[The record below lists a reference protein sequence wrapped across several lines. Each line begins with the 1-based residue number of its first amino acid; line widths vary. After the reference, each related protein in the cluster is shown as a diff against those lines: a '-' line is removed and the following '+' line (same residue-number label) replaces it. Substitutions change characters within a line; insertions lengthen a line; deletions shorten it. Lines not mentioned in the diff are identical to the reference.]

1 MPILGIETSCDET
14 AAAVLDLDGTVL
26 GHTVAS
32 QTDVHQEWGGVVPN
46 LAARA
51 HLENI
56 RPIVEKTL
64 REAHCQPSDL
74 SAIGVTLGP
83 GLIASLITGV
93 MFAKGM
99 ALSLDKPFI
108 AINHLEG
115 HGLLPHLNPG
125 VRFPYLLLLVSGG
138 HSQFVLMRAL
148 GDYVMLGQSL
158 DDAAGETFDKTAR
171 LLGLAYPGGPALET
185 LAQTGDPN
193 RFTFPIPLKDRK
205 GCDFSF
211 SGLKT
216 AVAKTIQTLHEPY
229 LQTKADVAASFQKT
243 IALIFGNRLKNAVK
257 EARRLCPDLDR
268 IVISGGVAAN
278 RYLRSALE
286 ASSAREGLALIAPP
300 PELCTDNGI
309 MIAYAALLRYKAGLF
324 SPLDMEPRAR
334 WPLSEV
340 TTSLT
345 TKVSIEETDACVD

>member
-14 AAAVLDLDGTVL
+14 AAAVIDLDGTVL

-32 QTDVHQEWGGVVPN
+32 QTDVHQEWGGVVPS

-51 HLENI
+51 HLDNI

-64 REAHCQPSDL
+64 KDANCKPNDL
-74 SAIGVTLGP
+74 HAIGVTAGP

-99 ALSLDKPFI
+99 AITLAKPFI

-125 VRFPYLLLLVSGG
+125 VQCPYLLLLVSGG
-138 HSQFVLMRAL
+138 HSQFILMNAL
-148 GDYVMLGQSL
+148 GNYTLLGQSL

-171 LLGLAYPGGPALET
+171 LLGLPYPGGPALEA
-185 LAQTGDPN
+185 LAQTGNPD
-193 RFTFPIPLKDRK
+193 RFPFPIPLKGRA

-216 AVAKTIQTLHEPY
+216 AVAKTVQDLSERIDP
-229 LQTKADVAASFQKT
+229 QTKADVAASFQKT
-243 IALIFGNRLKNAVK
+243 IGLIFENRLKNAVSK
-257 EARRLCPDLDR
+257 ARALSPNVKAL
-268 IVISGGVAAN
+268 VVSGGVAAN
-278 RYLRSALE
+278 RYIRTVLKNACAQKQLQF
-286 ASSAREGLALIAPP
+286 IAPP
-300 PELCTDNGI
+300 LDLCTDNGV
-309 MIAYAALLRYKAGLF
+309 MIAYASLLRYKAGLL
-324 SPLDMEPRAR
+324 SPLDFEPRAR

-340 TTSLT
+340 TASPTTDVSLKRT
-345 TKVSIEETDACVD
+345 